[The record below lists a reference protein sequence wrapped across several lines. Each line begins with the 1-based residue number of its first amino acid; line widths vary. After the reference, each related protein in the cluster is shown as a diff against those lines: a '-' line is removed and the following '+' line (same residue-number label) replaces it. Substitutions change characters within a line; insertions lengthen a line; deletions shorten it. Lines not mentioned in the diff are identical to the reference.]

1 MGLTMTLTIPT
12 PAELEETLLREAH
25 RSGLSPAQYSAQTIA
40 QHLAEVQGR
49 RTSALLLEALL
60 DDQNGEQQATGE
72 TLIRALEEDRLSL
85 RSLFPPELKG
95 ITW

>member
-1 MGLTMTLTIPT
+1 MTLTIPL

-40 QHLAEVQGR
+40 QHLAEIQGR
-49 RTSALLLEALL
+49 CASAVILESLL
-60 DDQNGEQQATGE
+60 DDQDGEQQATGE
-72 TLIRALEEDRLSL
+72 ALVRALEEDRLSV

-95 ITW
+95 VTW